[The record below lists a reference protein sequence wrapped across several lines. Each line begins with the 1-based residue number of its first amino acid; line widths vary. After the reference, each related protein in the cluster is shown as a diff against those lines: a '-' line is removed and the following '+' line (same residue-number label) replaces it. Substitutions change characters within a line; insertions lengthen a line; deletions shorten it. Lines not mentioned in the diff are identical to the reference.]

1 MEILSLFSKFTKVSR
16 DLLFLMQ
23 GNFFFF
29 LHWKLHSVK
38 CNASHRPHP
47 PICRWCTSSP
57 PLAWKQCSRNRIEL
71 GVCDLRFV
79 FLSGG
84 SRYHGAFFYKYG
96 LYAVMRVYTRVL
108 QDTAFISI
116 FSVRACLAWSLT
128 TFFICGSNM
137 FLKYLASKFNCSIKT
152 KENPV
157 SFKMFTTWSN
167 HLKIMS
173 PLRYN

>member
-1 MEILSLFSKFTKVSR
+1 MVCNSEKEEKDYCEIFLLFDFCEYSKIYSKTPKTIYKKFAKPLNMEILSLFSKFTKVSR

-38 CNASHRPHP
+38 CNASRHPHP
-47 PICRWCTSSP
+47 PIRRWCTSSP

-84 SRYHGAFFYKYG
+84 SRYQGAF
-96 LYAVMRVYTRVL
+96 L
-108 QDTAFISI
+108 Q
-116 FSVRACLAWSLT
+116 V
-128 TFFICGSNM
+128 
-137 FLKYLASKFNCSIKT
+137 
-152 KENPV
+152 
-157 SFKMFTTWSN
+157 
-167 HLKIMS
+167 
-173 PLRYN
+173 